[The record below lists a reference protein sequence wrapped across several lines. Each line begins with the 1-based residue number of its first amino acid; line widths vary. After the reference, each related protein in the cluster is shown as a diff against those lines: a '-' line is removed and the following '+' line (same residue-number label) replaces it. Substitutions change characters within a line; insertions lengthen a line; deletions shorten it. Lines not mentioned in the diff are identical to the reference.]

1 MPPPADDAVSRR
13 DETLLRTR
21 RASRWITVAA
31 VTAAV
36 GFGTAFAH
44 AVPGHSTTA
53 QAATSPGRAGA
64 GAARRSGPGPG
75 PSRHR
80 LAAGHHGRRHHG
92 RHHLQPPPQPP
103 ASSPAPQ
110 PPSTPTPPPVVS
122 GGS

>member
-44 AVPGHSTTA
+44 ALPGHGPTA

-64 GAARRSGPGPG
+64 DAARRSVQGPG

-80 LAAGHHGRRHHG
+80 PAASHHGRRHHG
-92 RHHLQPPPQPP
+92 RHHLQPP